1 MKYALALEYLEEA
14 KSLGVVLGLE
24 SITELCRRLGNPQDE
39 LNFVHIAGT
48 NGKGSIMA
56 YVSTVLMKAGYKTG
70 RYDVSPRMRDYREM
84 IQVNGRMI
92 TKKAVGELT
101 EVVKAAS
108 DSMVKDGLSHPTV
121 VEMETA
127 MGFLYFKQMGCQIV
141 VLETGLG
148 GLLDATNVV
157 KNTLVAAFAS
167 ISMDHMDFLGKTLD
181 AIAEQKAGIIKP
193 GCSVVTGLQEPEVMD
208 VLREHAE
215 DNNCDLII
223 ADARNATKIRHGI
236 TKQQFDYCGLKNI
249 EITLAGKCQISNCI
263 TAIEVIKALEVK
275 GFPVSEKA
283 LRAGLKE
290 TRWDGRF
297 TVLKKQPLFIVDG
310 AHNEDAAKKL
320 ADSLR
325 FYFTNKRII
334 YIMGVLRDKEY
345 DKVIAETYSLADQI
359 ITLTPPGNP
368 RALSAYDLAVAV
380 KEYHPNVTAVDSVEE
395 AVEIAELLTGKD
407 DVIVAFGSLSFLGR
421 LIDILEKK
429 KGVKNGR

>member
-1 MKYALALEYLEEA
+1 MKYAQALEYLE
-14 KSLGVVLGLE
+14 KVKKYGVVLGLE
-24 SITELCRRLGNPQDE
+24 TTMELCRRLGNPQDD
-39 LNFVHIAGT
+39 LKFIHIAGT
-48 NGKGSIMA
+48 NGKGSILA
-56 YVSTVLMKAGYKTG
+56 YVSTVLKEAGYKTG

-101 EVVKAAS
+101 ELVRAAA
-108 DSMVKDGLSHPTV
+108 DSMVEDGFSHPTV

-167 ISMDHMDFLGKTLD
+167 ISMDHMDFLGKTLES
-181 AIAEQKAGIIKP
+181 IAKQKAGIIKP
-193 GCSVVTGLQEPEVMD
+193 GCKVVTGCQDAAVMA
-208 VLREHAE
+208 VLSE
-215 DNNCDLII
+215 NTKYNKCDFII
-223 ADARNATKIRHGI
+223 ADAEKATKVKYGVA
-236 TKQQFDYCGLKNI
+236 KQQFDYGELKNV
-249 EITLAGKCQISNCI
+249 EITLAGQCQIANCI
-263 TAIEVIKALEVK
+263 TAIEVIKALEPF

-283 LRAGLKE
+283 LRTGLKE

-297 TVLKKQPLFIVDG
+297 TVLQKHPLFIVDG
-310 AHNEDAAKKL
+310 AHNRDAAKKL

-345 DKVIAETYSLADQI
+345 DKVIEETFSLADQI
-359 ITLTPPGNP
+359 ITLTPPDNP
-368 RALSAYDLAVAV
+368 RALPAYELAVAV
-380 KEYHPNVTAVDSVEE
+380 KDFHPNVTCVDSVEE
-395 AVEIAELLTGKD
+395 AVEIAGLLAGKD
-407 DVIVAFGSLSFLGR
+407 DVIVAFGSLTYLGR
-421 LIDILEKK
+421 VMDIVEKK
-429 KGVKNGR
+429 KGAKNGR

>member
-1 MKYALALEYLEEA
+1 MKYEQALDYLEQMNIYG
-14 KSLGVVLGLE
+14 SVLGLE
-24 SITELCRRLGNPQDE
+24 TSYELCRRLGNPQND
-39 LNFVHIAGT
+39 LQFVHIAGT
-48 NGKGSIMA
+48 NGKGSVLA
-56 YVSTVLMKAGYKTG
+56 YVSTVLASAGYKTG
-70 RYDVSPRMRDYREM
+70 RYVSPTIRDYRER

-92 TKKAVGELT
+92 TKKAVCKLVEQIKN
-101 EVVKAAS
+101 VCDA
-108 DSMVKDGLSHPTV
+108 MVADGFPHPTV
-121 VEMETA
+121 FEMETA
-127 MGFLYFKQMGCQIV
+127 MGFLYFKEMRCQIV

-148 GLLDATNVV
+148 GLLDSTNII

-167 ISMDHMDFLGKTLD
+167 ISMDHMAVLGNTLT
-181 AIAEQKAGIIKP
+181 AIAKQKAGIIKP
-193 GCSVVTGLQEPEVMD
+193 GCSVVTCMQEQEVMD
-208 VLREHAE
+208 VIDKYAK
-215 DNNCDLII
+215 DNACDLII
-223 ADARNATKIRHGI
+223 ADAHNATKVRHGI
-236 TKQQFDYCGLKNI
+236 TRQQFDYSGYKNI
-249 EITLAGKCQISNCI
+249 EITLAGKCQISNCV
-263 TAIEVIKALEVK
+263 TAIEVIKALGAK

-283 LRAGLKE
+283 LRIGLRE

-297 TVLKKQPLFIVDG
+297 TVLAKQPLFIVDG

-325 FYFTNKRII
+325 FYFTNKRIV

-380 KEYHPNVTAVDSVEE
+380 REYHPNVTAVDSVEE

-421 LIDILEKK
+421 LMDILEKK
-429 KGVKNGR
+429 KGAKNGR

>member
-1 MKYALALEYLEEA
+1 MKYEQALEYLQEMNIYG
-14 KSLGVVLGLE
+14 SVLGLE
-24 SITELCRRLGNPQDE
+24 TSVELCRRLGNPQDD
-39 LNFVHIAGT
+39 LKFVHIAGT
-48 NGKGSIMA
+48 NGKGSILA
-56 YVSTVLMKAGYKTG
+56 YVSTILAEAGYKTG
-70 RYDVSPRMRDYREM
+70 RYVSPTIRDYRER

-92 TKKAVGELT
+92 TKKAVCELV
-101 EVVKAAS
+101 EQIKNVCDA
-108 DSMVKDGLSHPTV
+108 MVADGFPHPTV
-121 VEMETA
+121 FEMETA

-148 GLLDATNVV
+148 GLLDSTNII

-167 ISMDHMDFLGKTLD
+167 ISMDHMDFLGKTLS

-193 GCSVVTGLQEPEVMD
+193 GCSVVTGLQESEVMAVLGKYAKDNTCGLIVAD
-208 VLREHAE
+208 V
-215 DNNCDLII
+215 
-223 ADARNATKIRHGI
+223 TKASKVRYGI
-236 TKQQFDYCGLKNI
+236 TKQQFDYAGLKNI
-249 EITLAGKCQISNCI
+249 EITLAGKCQISNCV

-290 TRWDGRF
+290 TKWDGRF

-345 DKVIAETYSLADQI
+345 DKVIEETYSLADQI

-421 LIDILEKK
+421 LMDILEKK

>member
-1 MKYALALEYLEEA
+1 MKYEQALEYLEKA

-24 SITELCRRLGNPQDE
+24 SITELCRRLGNPQEE
-39 LNFVHIAGT
+39 LKFVHIAGT

-108 DSMVKDGLSHPTV
+108 DSMVEEGLPHPTV

-127 MGFLYFKQMGCQIV
+127 MGFLYFKEMGCQIV

-167 ISMDHMDFLGKTLD
+167 ISMDHMDFLGKTLS

-193 GCSVVTGLQEPEVMD
+193 GCSVVTGIQEPEVME
-208 VLREHAE
+208 VLRKYAK
-215 DNNCDLII
+215 NNDCDLIA
-223 ADARNATKIRHGI
+223 ADDRNATKVRYGI
-236 TKQQFDYCGLKNI
+236 TKQQFDYGGLKNI
-249 EITLAGKCQISNCI
+249 EITLAGKCQISNCV
-263 TAIEVIKALEVK
+263 TAIEVLKALEAK
-275 GFPVSEKA
+275 GFPISEKA
-283 LRAGLKE
+283 LRSGLKE
-290 TRWDGRF
+290 TKWDGRF
-297 TVLKKQPLFIVDG
+297 TVLKKQPLIIADG

-325 FYFTNKRII
+325 FYFTNKRIV

-380 KEYHPNVTAVDSVEE
+380 REYHPNVTAVDSVEE
-395 AVEIAELLTGKD
+395 AVEIAELLAGKD

-421 LIDILEKK
+421 LMDILEKK
-429 KGVKNGR
+429 KGARNGR